1 MQVENASRPDPP
13 AAAVPLDL
21 LEDPQA
27 AIARPQLMAASAIER
42 PWPGLLGT
50 LLALALCMSWEVLRV
65 RRRLSCTG
73 RPVTQT

>member
-13 AAAVPLDL
+13 AAAAPLDL
-21 LEDPQA
+21 PEDPQA

-42 PWPGLLGT
+42 PRAGLLGT

-65 RRRLSCTG
+65 GRQLSCTG